1 MQNLQEIKLYSTKD
15 VCELLH
21 IGNEKC
27 LKLFHSKDF
36 PSIKLGRKFWVKA
49 DCLNEFLSHKQI
61 MA

>member
-27 LKLFHSKDF
+27 LNLFHSKHF
-36 PSIKLGRKFWVKA
+36 PGIKISRKFWVKA
-49 DCLNEFLSHKQI
+49 DYLNEF
-61 MA
+61 